1 MAAFQPG
8 ILTRNPWV
16 PRRPINVREYHLMGE
31 TGILHEDDRVEL
43 IDRGEQ
49 PVNGRGTPWTSA

>member
-1 MAAFQPG
+1 MGAFQPG

-16 PRRPINVREYHLMGE
+16 PRRPISVREYHLMGE

-43 IDRGEQ
+43 IEGEIDHADGSDRI
-49 PVNGRGTPWTSA
+49 RSCR